1 MSCQNNADLRGCG
14 GATQKLTG
22 ENQRRIAGS
31 ARAASYTIGAYPMIK
46 YPNNPMTRWSA
57 LAGSKLSSIRQGNVS
72 VNADLQHL
80 SLIVYAIPIERVE
93 EWIPFSLQ
101 IEESAQKKTK
111 VAWLSIISFMDHVTP
126 VNGQVQF
133 EQTSYRLQIK
143 RDKQPASW
151 LLGISLGSLA
161 GVATRNLWPMPWHLS
176 AMEFDVSYNRDD
188 HRYNNYR
195 LQTQSQW
202 VNANWEISD
211 SGEKLSADRVKQLK
225 IPASLY
231 SGISDNYF
239 MRRDDSLGLYR
250 THYHGWALNQGE
262 LKSAKCDLLEGFGLL
277 TRDELKKPALVA
289 IQHRVSCQIF
299 SPTIIRDSHLNSSE
313 YSVAETRFAFAT

>member
-1 MSCQNNADLRGCG
+1 MIN
-14 GATQKLTG
+14 
-22 ENQRRIAGS
+22 
-31 ARAASYTIGAYPMIK
+31 MIK

-57 LAGSKLSSIRQGNVS
+57 LAGSKLSSIRQGNIS

-80 SLIVYAIPIERVE
+80 SLIVYAIPLERVE

-101 IEESAQKKTK
+101 LEESAKKKSK
-111 VAWLSIISFMDHVTP
+111 VAWLSIVSFMDQGTP
-126 VNGQVQF
+126 ANGRMQF
-133 EQTSYRLQIK
+133 EQTSYRLQIM
-143 RDKQPASW
+143 RDRQPASW

-161 GVATRNLWPMPWHLS
+161 GVAMRNLWPMPWHLS
-176 AMEFDVSYNRDD
+176 AMEFEVNYDRDD
-188 HRYNNYR
+188 HHYHNYR

-202 VNANWEISD
+202 VNANWELSD
-211 SGEKLSADRVKQLK
+211 TGEKLSADRLK
-225 IPASLY
+225 KLQIPASLY

-239 MRRDDSLGLYR
+239 MRRDDSLGLFR

-289 IQHRVSCQIF
+289 IQHKVSCQIF
-299 SPTIIRDSHLNSSE
+299 SPTIISDRHLNAGE
-313 YSVAETRFAFAT
+313 CPVPGTRFAFAT